1 MKKKIVPYVFL
12 LPHLL
17 LFLIFV
23 VLPLSITIYTSFTQW
38 DMLSSPTFIG
48 FDNYYKLLFDSSS
61 VFYSDLRIALSN
73 TVRFVLIAVPL
84 LIIVP
89 LFFATLLNYKP
100 IGHKML
106 LSIFYIPGFFSVA
119 TIGLMWKWMLDPQL
133 GTVNKLFG
141 LSIQWTTVQPY
152 VWIAIIIMTVWW
164 TIGANLIIF
173 LAGIAGVPTEL
184 YEAAD
189 LDGAKEVKKFFH
201 ITLPLLRPQM
211 VYILITTTIASFNL
225 YGQPLVFANGGPN
238 KSSSTFAMFIQ
249 GYAFGKG
256 TSVAGIASA
265 MGVILGLMVMAVA
278 TVQLYSMRKEEK
290 GE

>member
-73 TVRFVLIAVPL
+73 TVRFVLISVPL

-89 LFFATLLNYKP
+89 LLFATLLNYKP

-238 KSSSTFAMFIQ
+238 KSSTTFAMFIQ
-249 GYAFGKG
+249 SYAFGKG

>member
-1 MKKKIVPYVFL
+1 MKKKIVPYIFL

-73 TVRFVLIAVPL
+73 TLRFVLIAVPL

-89 LFFATLLNYKP
+89 LLFATLLNYKP
-100 IGHKML
+100 VGHKML

-238 KSSSTFAMFIQ
+238 KSSTTFAMFIQ
-249 GYAFGKG
+249 SYAFGKG

-278 TVQLYSMRKEEK
+278 TVQIYSMRKEEK